1 IPGSAAFHSTATRR
15 NAGAI
20 SFRSSS
26 RLGVISAD
34 TSEMPVTWP
43 PGRARPS
50 TNPVPTGSPVVNDTT
65 GRVVPLSFPKIISG
79 HIDDVAQPERESRR
93 RCQSVGSAVRA
104 GNLYS
109 KPDAYAYDC
118 STRYRPKEFA

>member
-65 GRVVPLSFPKIISG
+65 GRVVPSLAASRGIPKSNDDIYLAG
-79 HIDDVAQPERESRR
+79 HQFINEARQLVHMH
-93 RCQSVGSAVRA
+93 
-104 GNLYS
+104 
-109 KPDAYAYDC
+109 
-118 STRYRPKEFA
+118 